1 MIRLLRWLYFRVF
14 VQTIILIVLGLNIR
28 HRDRLPQKGPAIL
41 VANHNSHLDTMVL
54 MTILPWEILDK
65 VRPVAAMDYF
75 FRNRLLAW
83 FATNI
88 LGILPI
94 ARKRKDPA
102 DDPLAGCKQALANG
116 EILILFPEG
125 SRGEPE
131 QLTGFKTGVARLAQ
145 SQPEVPVIPVY
156 MHGLGKALP
165 RGEALLVP
173 FICDIFVG
181 EPLFWQGDKEAFMQE
196 LDTTMHQ
203 LSDEG
208 NFPAWQ

>member
-1 MIRLLRWLYFRVF
+1 MVRLLRWIYFKVIVRTV
-14 VQTIILIVLGLNIR
+14 ILVLLGLNIH
-28 HRDRLPQKGPAIL
+28 HRERLPREGPAII

-54 MTILPWEILDK
+54 MTVLPWEILDK

-75 FRNRLLAW
+75 LRNRALAW

-88 LGILPI
+88 IGILPI
-94 ARKRKDPA
+94 ARKRKNPDE
-102 DDPLAGCKQALANG
+102 DPLAGCRQALDNG

-131 QLTGFKTGVARLAQ
+131 KMSRFKTGVARLAE
-145 SQPEVPVIPVY
+145 SRPEVPVIPVY

-173 FICDIFVG
+173 FICDIFIG
-181 EPLFWQGDKEAFMQE
+181 EPLSWTGSIDAYMQT
-196 LDTTMHQ
+196 LDTTMHE
-203 LSDEG
+203 LAAEG
-208 NFPAWQ
+208 NFPPWE

>member
-1 MIRLLRWLYFRVF
+1 MIRLLRWLYFKVF
-14 VQTIILIVLGLNIR
+14 VQTVILFILGLNIR
-28 HRDRLPQKGPAIL
+28 HRDRLPQQGPAIL
-41 VANHNSHLDTMVL
+41 IANHNSHLDTMVL
-54 MTILPWEILDK
+54 MTILPWRILDK

-88 LGILPI
+88 IGILPI
-94 ARKRKDPA
+94 ARKRNSPN
-102 DDPLAGCKQALANG
+102 DDPLAGCRQALTSG

-131 QLTGFKTGVARLAQ
+131 QLSGFKTGVARLAE
-145 SQPEVPVIPVY
+145 SQPHVPFIPIY
-156 MHGLGKALP
+156 MHRLGKALP

-181 EPLFWQGDKEAFMQE
+181 DPLAWHGDKDAYMKE
-196 LDTTMHQ
+196 LDKTMRQ
-203 LSDEG
+203 LAEEG
-208 NFPAWQ
+208 HFPTWQ

>member
-1 MIRLLRWLYFRVF
+1 MIRLLRWFYFKVI
-14 VQTIILIVLGLNIR
+14 VSTVILILLGVNIR
-28 HRDRLPQKGPAIL
+28 HRERLPRQGPAII

-88 LGILPI
+88 IGILPI
-94 ARKRKDPA
+94 ARKRKHPDE
-102 DDPLAGCKQALANG
+102 DPLAGCRQALDRG

-131 QLTGFKTGVARLAQ
+131 QMSRFKTGVARLAE
-145 SQPEVPVIPVY
+145 SRPELPVIPVY

-173 FICDIFVG
+173 FICDIFIG
-181 EPLFWQGDKEAFMQE
+181 EKLAWTGSVESYMLA
-196 LDTTMHQ
+196 LDRTMHE
-203 LSDEG
+203 LAGEG
-208 NFPAWQ
+208 NFPSWE